1 MQSFFVFGGGG
12 TRAKFKRKLCV
23 GLGGF
28 VDLSGFFYKGLVSKI
43 IHF

>member
-28 VDLSGFFYKGLVSKI
+28 VDLSGFFL
-43 IHF
+43 

>member
-1 MQSFFVFGGGG
+1 MQSFFVFGG

-28 VDLSGFFYKGLVSKI
+28 VDLSGFFL
-43 IHF
+43 